1 MDGKLFSFIV
11 ASFSVLYWPIL
22 PPLHFLYIVLLASI
36 LCLRFTYG
44 SYLVAAMLGIVWMA
58 SVGHWQR
65 NLQLPMSQI
74 ASPISVIGTI
84 GSLVHKQKQ
93 VRFNLEVEEIE
104 HRLLQRSRT
113 LRLSWGQPDWPLK
126 QGQRVQMFVKLKPPN
141 GLANDGGFHYQKWL
155 FSEGIVATGYVKNSS
170 LNLLLSADQT
180 ARQTILDR
188 LIASKTEQVAWIA
201 ALGLGYRGLL
211 QTEDWHLVQVTG
223 IAHLIAISGL
233 HLALVAS
240 VSYALFSGL
249 LVRFVGVIV
258 PSHKINIHKLGLL
271 SVIGSTM
278 AYSGLAGFGLPTLRA
293 WIMLVVIAFLVL
305 TKQNWSLRR
314 LFLFCLMIFL
324 VLFPLSIFGLSFW
337 LSFSA
342 VIIISFIF
350 WCWPQ
355 RKQGFSI
362 KAVFLPLLRI
372 QLGLSILMLPLV
384 ASQFSYIS
392 LVSPWVNLIAVP
404 LVTFVLVPICLA
416 GVILLLMNSELAFVL
431 FDWASIIIEFALVQ
445 LSKLVAYEWAA
456 IDIPA
461 IPAYV
466 WLITACALW
475 LFLLPRFIIKKM
487 LVTVLLLP
495 LISHFIKSDETTWK
509 AEVLDVGQGVAV
521 LLIKNHRAILYD
533 VGAAYPSG
541 FNMADAVI
549 LPLLRAR
556 GITQLDS
563 VFISHYD
570 NDHSGSLPQLQSGIK
585 ILETIN
591 TANLCRI
598 GWNKRWQGLHIEA
611 LWPDE
616 PTRYSSNNGSC
627 VLIISDGLHSLLLP
641 GDIDSSVEK
650 RLVALHGNKLKADIL
665 LAPHHGSNT
674 SSSDIFINQVRP
686 EYVVFSQGYMNRWG
700 FPKEQVLERY
710 EGVPNLLLTSEEGQV
725 TFRFDSNSDVP
736 FRIQTFRQHTFPYW
750 YANYQQ

>member
-22 PPLHFLYIVLLASI
+22 PPLNFLYIILLASI
-36 LCLRFTYG
+36 LCLRFTY
-44 SYLVAAMLGIVWMA
+44 SSCLVAAMLGIVWMA

-74 ASPISVIGTI
+74 VSPIQVIGTI
-84 GSLVHKQKQ
+84 GSLVHKHKQ
-93 VRFNLEVEEIE
+93 VRFNLEVDEIE
-104 HRLLQRSRT
+104 HHELQRKRT
-113 LRLSWGQPDWPLK
+113 LRLSWGRPDWTLK
-126 QGQRVQMFVKLKPPN
+126 QGQRVQLFVKVKPPN
-141 GLANDGGFHYQKWL
+141 GLANEGGFHYQKWL
-155 FSEGIVATGYVKNSS
+155 FSEGIIATGYVKNSP
-170 LNLLLSADQT
+170 LNMLLSANQT

-188 LIASKTEQVAWIA
+188 LLTKKTKHVAWIA

-211 QTEDWHLVQVTG
+211 QTEDWHLVQVAG

-233 HLALVAS
+233 HLAIVAG
-240 VSYALFSGL
+240 VSYTLFSGL
-249 LVRFVGVIV
+249 LVFFVGVIV

-271 SVIGSTM
+271 SVIVSTM

-293 WIMLVVIAFLVL
+293 WIMLVLITLLVL

-314 LFLFCLMIFL
+314 LFLSCVVIFL

-342 VIIISFIF
+342 VIIIAFVF

-355 RKQGFSI
+355 KKQGFSI

-372 QLGLSILMLPLV
+372 QLGLSVLMLPLV
-384 ASQFSYIS
+384 AWQFSYVS
-392 LVSPWVNLIAVP
+392 VVSPLVNLIAVP
-404 LVTFVLVPICLA
+404 IVTFILVPICLL
-416 GVILLLMNSELAFVL
+416 GIIFLLMNSDIAFFL
-431 FDWASIIIEFALVQ
+431 FDWASRIIEFALVQ

-461 IPAYV
+461 IGADV

-475 LFLLPRFIIKKM
+475 LLLLPKFIIKKTLVM
-487 LVTVLLLP
+487 LLLLP
-495 LISHFIKSDETTWK
+495 LVSHFIKSDDQTWK
-509 AEVLDVGQGVAV
+509 AEILDVGQGLAV
-521 LLIKNHRAILYD
+521 LLSKNHRAILYD

-549 LPLLRAR
+549 LPLLSAR

-563 VFISHYD
+563 VFISHND
-570 NDHSGSLPQLQSGIK
+570 NDHSGSLPQLQKGIK
-585 ILETIN
+585 ILETIS

-598 GWNKRWQGLHIEA
+598 GWKKTWQGLHIEA
-611 LWPDE
+611 LWPDD
-616 PTRYSSNNGSC
+616 PTRHNSNNGSC
-627 VLIISDGLHSLLLP
+627 VLTISDGKHRLLLS
-641 GDIDSSVEK
+641 GDIDSSIEK
-650 RLVALHGNKLKADIL
+650 RLVALHGDKLKADIL

-674 SSSDIFINQVRP
+674 SSSDVFINNVAP

-710 EGVPNLLLTSEEGQV
+710 KNVPNRLSTSESGQV
-725 TFRFDSNSDVP
+725 TFHFDNNPDVP
-736 FRIQTFRQHTFPYW
+736 FTIQTYRQHTFPYW
-750 YANYQQ
+750 YANYQP